1 MKFLAFLVLKLYAEG
16 LRKGQKT
23 VCLQNKKTNDI
34 EILGCIL
41 KKNSAMLEI
50 LLISYLFIYLL
61 GQPIDLENFYEKIS

>member
-23 VCLQNKKTNDI
+23 VCLQSKRTNDI

-61 GQPIDLENFYEKIS
+61 G